1 MASLSALICVHNEE
15 ARLADCLSRLDF
27 VDEKVV
33 VLDRCTDGSA
43 AIAKRFGAVLVEGAF
58 PLEGP
63 RRAAGAAAA
72 SGDWILEI
80 DADEY
85 VTPELAAEVRAAVES
100 GEGCWRQ
107 IPVDNYVGE
116 RLVRYGW
123 GGSFGTTSVARL
135 FRRGVKTW
143 GNQRVHPSVKFAGE
157 AGPALRTAIRHEVD
171 VDISDMLRRL
181 DRYTELRARDMAETG
196 EWPGLGRNAFRGVR
210 RFWKCYVSRQ
220 GWREG
225 GWGFLI
231 ALMAAIYPLLS
242 ALKMQ
247 LEVRGAA
254 AGLTPDPTAACAE
267 AVTSIS
273 PLA

>member
-1 MASLSALICVHNEE
+1 MARLSALICVHNEE
-15 ARLADCLSRLDF
+15 ARLAECLSRLAF
-27 VDEKVV
+27 ADELMV

-43 AIAKRFGAVLVEGAF
+43 AIAKHFGAVTVEGAF

-72 SGDWILEI
+72 TGDWILEI

-85 VTPELAAEVRAAVES
+85 VSPQLAAEVRDAVEADQ
-100 GEGCWRQ
+100 GDWRQ
-107 IPVDNYVGE
+107 IPVDNYIGA
-116 RLVRYGW
+116 RLVKYGW

-135 FRRGVKTW
+135 FRRGVKSW
-143 GNQRVHPSVKFAGE
+143 GTQRVHPSVTFVGE
-157 AGPALRTAIRHEVD
+157 AGPSLRTPIRHEVD
-171 VDISDMLRRL
+171 DNISDMLRRL
-181 DRYTELRARDMAETG
+181 DRYTELRARDLAENG

-210 RFWKCYVSRQ
+210 RFYKCYVSRQ

-242 ALKMQ
+242 VLRMQ
-247 LEVRGAA
+247 LEVRGSASM
-254 AGLTPDPTAACAE
+254 GQDPTAACAD
-267 AVTSIS
+267 AVVSTS